1 MKKTVCIITAVLLII
16 SLFGC
21 TSEDT
26 ATPPVDGEGEIRA
39 TEIPSAGPVTDEPE
53 APTDVPAPTDEPGP
67 EALRLALLPEWHTED
82 AGAEWVHYDNV
93 SPADVK
99 AYANARVTEGFTLI
113 QNDEGKWA
121 KILYRGDA
129 WIEIS
134 DNTDAYSYCDIKV
147 SIGSRGVGMSA
158 DEAQAAIKAAAEAAD
173 RTWTNLSRGAS
184 RPLTAILD
192 ITPEGFF
199 EATGMQLFRALFNAP
214 PQLGVDDP
222 VFSTA
227 VFIAAGGC
235 AKEIMCYDPAA
246 ADIDGDGETE
256 AILLGYGPTSGF
268 LSLIFEVF
276 GMNEGKPE
284 SEALAGYALDHG
296 DYSLAV
302 HDGRPYLVRDGREFA
317 LSVEYGEVMIDD
329 PDDLLSR
336 ELMAHFDW

>member
-21 TSEDT
+21 TSEDP
-26 ATPPVDGEGEIRA
+26 ATPPVDGEGEIK
-39 TEIPSAGPVTDEPE
+39 TTDTP
-53 APTDVPAPTDEPGP
+53 APTDVPVPTDEPGP

-227 VFIAAGGC
+227 VFIAAGGS
-235 AKEIMCYDPAA
+235 AKEVMCFDPVA

-302 HDGRPYLVRDGREFA
+302 HDGRPYLVREGREFA

-329 PDDLLSR
+329 PDNLLSR